1 MFGDPI
7 EITTSA
13 IRSKIVIVAEIKRY
27 KSVIKKKKKK
37 HDKIVLLTKS
47 KINGIEVLISKG
59 LINSNINFKDSN
71 IWNERRNQKFKDL
84 NTLSKVLVKL

>member
-13 IRSKIVIVAEIKRY
+13 IGSKIVIVAEIKKY

-37 HDKIVLLTKS
+37 HKIVLLTKS

-71 IWNERRNQKFKDL
+71 I
-84 NTLSKVLVKL
+84 